1 MIKVEKFRGMMPK
14 VALGGLLTGSAL
26 LFVST
31 TIVNAGNYLSNL
43 VLGRWLGPAAF
54 ADFSLMVTFL
64 LILTLAT
71 ATLQMVAAKFA
82 AAYSADQDMQKFAEL
97 RRWFN
102 RWSWTIGLVL
112 TVIFAAG
119 APLWQEFF
127 HTESILPFII
137 LGVGIPF
144 YLAIFGFTLL
154 LTHFPTLSYGVAFFC
169 FPFVAQLIYHSGEL
183 LAFSIGLLIIP
194 TIRYIPRIKEMRA
207 TGGSWRHVFMRRNLK
222 DRL

>member
-1 MIKVEKFRGMMPK
+1 MIKVEKFRGKMPK

-31 TIVNAGNYLSNL
+31 TVVNAGNYLSNL

-82 AAYSADQDMQKFAEL
+82 AAYSADQDTQKFAEL

-102 RWSWTIGLVL
+102 RGSWAIGLAL
-112 TVIFAAG
+112 TVIFAVG
-119 APLWQEFF
+119 APFWQKFF
-127 HTESILPFII
+127 HTESFWPFII

-144 YLAIFGFTLL
+144 YLVQGADRGLL
-154 LTHFPTLSYGVAFFC
+154 QGQIRFYLLALSYQAEMWTRLILSIALVALGWGVNGA
-169 FPFVAQLIYHSGEL
+169 VLGL
-183 LAFSIGLLIIP
+183 SISWI
-194 TIRYIPRIKEMRA
+194 A
-207 TGGSWRHVFMRRNLK
+207 TWRVG
-222 DRL
+222 RL